1 MFNNISENRRSL
13 SMLVL
18 GGFSVV
24 ALAGI
29 GASSTVASGLA
40 LGIVAN
46 VIADLIVMTIS
57 ER

>member
-13 SMLVL
+13 AMLVL

-24 ALAGI
+24 ALAGL

-40 LGIVAN
+40 LAIVGN
-46 VIADLIVMTIS
+46 VIADLIIMAIS
-57 ER
+57 KR